1 MSESEIWAFKSV
13 KEQCDIVTAKQ
24 EWGLNQYKTI
34 AIYRLNT
41 LNYDSIDE
49 NKVDDWVR
57 MNDTNLSLRYVKRFY
72 PETVYW
78 VGYNPSE
85 SSTTSY
91 SNISDDEELISDLEE
106 NDGWFA
112 KSVADIS
119 MNVHNALV
127 YWGMSYRTNVQIYE
141 PTKVT
146 KDGDGNFQVTSNPIE
161 VNSTYNYFKPQ
172 IEPTKAYWIYVDPS
186 YNIQSQDISGS
197 LEIGETYL
205 VKGDTTNTIKENANG
220 GDSYNEGIILNAG
233 TIVID
238 KNVTFVNYMLIKNE
252 GTLTVDGTLY
262 NNGII
267 K

>member
-1 MSESEIWAFKSV
+1 MSETWEFKSV
-13 KEQCDIVTAKQ
+13 KQQCDIVAAKE
-24 EWGLNQYKTI
+24 EWGVSKYKTI

-41 LNYDSIDE
+41 SNYDSVND
-49 NKVDDWVR
+49 NWVR
-57 MNDTNLSLRYVKRFY
+57 MNDTNLSLRDVKRFY

-78 VGYNPSE
+78 IGYD
-85 SSTTSY
+85 TTSGTDETY
-91 SNISDDEELISDLEE
+91 DDGLTINEELISDLEE

-141 PTKVT
+141 PTQVT
-146 KDGDGNFQVTSNPIE
+146 KDNDGNFDVSSNPIE

-186 YNIQSQDISGS
+186 YNIKKSQYLSGN

-205 VKGDTTNTIKENANG
+205 VKDNEEYKITNDANSS
-220 GDSYNEGIILNAG
+220 DSYNEGIILNAG
-233 TIVID
+233 RLTIDVSGAFI
-238 KNVTFVNYMLIKNE
+238 NYMLIKNE
-252 GTLTVDGTLY
+252 GTLTVNGTLH